1 MAENTR
7 ASLKGHIDK
16 LVRHLEHENPELL
29 AVVKT
34 FRRLDKVSYK
44 LGLLDQTES
53 YAEDV
58 TWWPL
63 ISVLGTFSSGKS
75 TFIND
80 LLGAKLQTTG
90 NQAVDDKFTV
100 ICYGGKDK
108 PQTLPGLALD
118 SDPRFPFY
126 KISRDI
132 EEALEGE
139 GSRLDTYLQ
148 LKTCPSQELR
158 GKIVIDSPGFD
169 ADDQRNATLRI
180 TNHIINLSDL
190 VLVFFDARHPEPGA
204 MTDTLEYLVAGPL
217 HRPDFNKF
225 MYILNQIDN
234 AAREDNPEEVFA
246 AWQRAL
252 GQKGHTTG
260 RFYRIYNR
268 SAAIPIED
276 EGLRARFEAKRD
288 EDMAEI
294 EKRIS
299 ELDVQRSYRVAGKL
313 EQTAKEVRD
322 ELVPK
327 LTAARRAW
335 RKRLL
340 WLDGIV
346 FGAGLLALL
355 VLSAALGYWQ
365 GLSFEAP
372 WFAYLSAR
380 PLLLWAVVIVIAAGL
395 FQLHR
400 ELRRL
405 AGRSVLKN
413 LQKAST
419 PGATSERLANAFERN
434 ICSWRPV
441 LMDRPVGWGPLSA
454 RRLDAILSD
463 ADRSIQALNDR
474 YADPS
479 GNRSAQGG

>member
-1 MAENTR
+1 MAENTQ

-108 PQTLPGLALD
+108 PRTLPGLALD

-180 TNHIINLSDL
+180 TDHIINLSDL

-204 MTDTLEYLVAGPL
+204 MTDTLEYLVAAPL

-268 SAAIPIED
+268 SAAVPIED

-346 FGAGLLALL
+346 FGGGLLALL
-355 VLSAALGYWQ
+355 ALSAALGYWQ

-372 WFAYLSAR
+372 WLTYLSAR
-380 PLLLWAVVIVIAAGL
+380 PLLLWAAVIVVAAGL

-413 LQKAST
+413 LRKAST
-419 PGATSERLANAFERN
+419 PGATFERLANAFEFN
-434 ICSWRPV
+434 IHSWRPV
-441 LMDRPVGWGPLSA
+441 LMDAPVGWGPLSA

-463 ADRSIQALNDR
+463 ADRSIQELNDR